1 MMSWLPENISVEGIE
16 IDRLF
21 YVSYYLTAV
30 TFILVAA
37 AMLVFIVKYRHRAGV
52 RAKYTHGNSTLEILW
67 TVIPAVILLVFV
79 LVSQNSWA
87 RLKFNPPAKPD
98 VHVEVTGKQFN
109 WIVRYPGPD
118 GKFGTPDDKVLDNQ
132 LNVPVNKQVLI
143 TLKGEDVIHSFFI
156 PQARMKQDVVP
167 GRAIP
172 LWFTLTKTGKFEI
185 PCAEL
190 CGFGHSGMK
199 GEVVVHSPENYQAWL
214 QKTWAPPQPAPQP

>member
-1 MMSWLPENISVEGIE
+1 MLDLLPPNASSYGAE

-21 YVSYYLTAV
+21 YISYYLTAV

-37 AMLVFIVKYRHRAGV
+37 LMVAFIVMYRQKPGV
-52 RAKYTHGNSTLEILW
+52 RASYTHGNTTLEILW

-79 LVSQNSWA
+79 LMSQNSWA
-87 RLKFNPPAKPD
+87 RLKFNPPSNPD
-98 VHVEVTGKQFN
+98 IRVEVTGKQFN

-118 GKFGTPDDKVLDNQ
+118 GKFGTPDDKTLDNQ
-132 LNVPVNKQVLI
+132 LNVPVNKVVLI
-143 TLKGEDVIHSFFI
+143 ELKGEDVIHSFFL
-156 PQARMKQDVVP
+156 PAARLKADVVP
-167 GRAIP
+167 GRSIP

-199 GEVVVHSPENYQAWL
+199 GELVVHSPENYQDWI
-214 QKTWAPPQPAPQP
+214 QKTWAAAQQAPQQ

>member
-1 MMSWLPENISVEGIE
+1 MLRWLPENISLEGLE
-16 IDRLF
+16 IDYLF

-30 TFILVAA
+30 TFVLVAA
-37 AMLVFIVKYRHRAGV
+37 AMVAFLILYRSRPGV
-52 RAKYTHGNSTLEILW
+52 RAKYTHGNTTLEIIW
-67 TVIPAVILLVFV
+67 TVVPAVIPLVFIFM
-79 LVSQNSWA
+79 SQASWA
-87 RLKFNPPAKPD
+87 RLKLNPPANPD
-98 VHVEVTGKQFN
+98 LRVEVTGKQFN

-118 GKFGTPDDKVLDNQ
+118 GKFGTPDDVTLDNQ

-167 GRAIP
+167 GREIP
-172 LWFTLTKTGKFEI
+172 LWFTLTKPGKYEI

-199 GEVVVHSPENYQAWL
+199 GEVVVHTPESYQAWVE
-214 QKTWAPPQPAPQP
+214 KTWAAKKPAQ

>member
-1 MMSWLPENISVEGIE
+1 MLRWLPENISLEGLE
-16 IDRLF
+16 IDYLF

-30 TFILVAA
+30 TFVLVAA
-37 AMLVFIVKYRHRAGV
+37 AMVAFLILYRSRPGV
-52 RAKYTHGNSTLEILW
+52 RAKYTHGNTTLEIIW
-67 TVIPAVILLVFV
+67 TVVPAVILLVFIFM
-79 LVSQNSWA
+79 SQASWA
-87 RLKFNPPAKPD
+87 RLKLNPPANPD
-98 VHVEVTGKQFN
+98 LRVEVTAKQFN

-118 GKFGTPDDKVLDNQ
+118 GKFGTPDDVTLDNQ

-167 GRAIP
+167 GREIP
-172 LWFTLTKTGKFEI
+172 LWFTLTKPGKYEI

-199 GEVVVHSPENYQAWL
+199 GEVVVHTPESYQAWVE
-214 QKTWAPPQPAPQP
+214 KTWAAKKPAQ

>member
-1 MMSWLPENISVEGIE
+1 MLRWLPENISLEGLE
-16 IDRLF
+16 IDYLF

-30 TFILVAA
+30 TFVLVAA
-37 AMLVFIVKYRHRAGV
+37 AMVAFLILYRSRPGV
-52 RAKYTHGNSTLEILW
+52 RAKYTHGNTTLEIIW
-67 TVIPAVILLVFV
+67 TVVPAVILLVFIFM
-79 LVSQNSWA
+79 SQASWA
-87 RLKFNPPAKPD
+87 RLKLNPPANPD
-98 VHVEVTGKQFN
+98 LRVEVTGKQFN

-118 GKFGTPDDKVLDNQ
+118 GKFGTPDDVTLDNQ

-167 GRAIP
+167 GREIP
-172 LWFTLTKTGKFEI
+172 LWFTLTKPGKYEI

-199 GEVVVHSPENYQAWL
+199 GEVVVHTPESYQAWVE
-214 QKTWAPPQPAPQP
+214 KTWAAKKPAQ

>member
-21 YVSYYLTAV
+21 YISYYLTAA

-37 AMLVFIVKYRHRAGV
+37 AMLIFIIRYRQKPGV
-52 RAKYTHGNSTLEILW
+52 RARYTHGNSTLEILW
-67 TVIPAVILLVFV
+67 TVVPAVILLVFV
-79 LVSQNSWA
+79 LMSQNSWA
-87 RLKFNPPAKPD
+87 RLRYNPPANPD
-98 VHVEVTGKQFN
+98 VHLEVTGKQFN
-109 WIVRYPGPD
+109 WIVRHPGPD
-118 GKFGTPDDKVLDNQ
+118 GKLGTADDKSFDNQ
-132 LNVPVNKQVLI
+132 INVPVHKKVLI

-156 PQARMKQDVVP
+156 PQARVKQDVVP
-167 GRAIP
+167 GRTIP

-199 GEVVVHSPENYQAWL
+199 GEIVVHTPEGYQAWM
-214 QKTWAPPQPAPQP
+214 QQTWAAPAAQR